1 MKFKLRICLII
12 IIMLIAIV
20 YLSNSTLS
28 NSISNNS
35 TSSGTIIDKA
45 DTDEISPDL
54 YFEAKKDE
62 TIKEFIDRLG
72 SSIKGEKEANVEYH
86 VYECKGSTYKDLKEA
101 MKKEELKETDKVK
114 TNLVVE
120 FKISYENGVN
130 VGGDLFV
137 ATVVKGDITG
147 TGEIDV
153 TDISLMQEQLVET
166 TELKCAYKEAA
177 DFNSDKS
184 IDVVDLSKMQEY
196 IVNN

>member
-1 MKFKLRICLII
+1 MPNYKTLKIKFLWNVSKIGAKLP
-12 IIMLIAIV
+12 
-20 YLSNSTLS
+20 SN
-28 NSISNNS
+28 
-35 TSSGTIIDKA
+35 
-45 DTDEISPDL
+45 
-54 YFEAKKDE
+54 YVKKP
-62 TIKEFIDRLG
+62 IKF
-72 SSIKGEKEANVEYH
+72 N
-86 VYECKGSTYKDLKEA
+86 
-101 MKKEELKETDKVK
+101 
-114 TNLVVE
+114 
-120 FKISYENGVN
+120 FKILISYENGVN

-184 IDVVDLSKMQEY
+184 IDVVDLSEMQEY